1 VSVDSTPATPL
12 VVLKFGGSSVGTPER
27 FRTLVDVVERVAAEA
42 RVVVVVSA
50 LSQVTRQLDRAA
62 DATSMILDD
71 RAGRID
77 DAVQALRTR
86 HQEHAAAVLDGS
98 RHGFEELLEGH
109 MDKLHRTLSEA
120 GPEGVSAAERDR
132 ILATGEQLAVPLTML
147 ALQEVGVTTAWLDA
161 LRVVVTDDT
170 SGEANV
176 LHDAT
181 RERVQERFDEIGPDA
196 VTVAAGFIGTTR
208 DGHTTTLG
216 FEGSDYSAALFAQ
229 MLGAQCLTR
238 FTDVDG
244 LYSDDPSTNADAE
257 RLESLSMD
265 AAVAMTE
272 AGRLGM
278 HPKTLRP
285 LAEAGIPM
293 QVRSIVNPN
302 APGTHILPDGVTTD
316 ALLPPVDG

>member
-1 VSVDSTPATPL
+1 MSVDSTPATPL

-50 LSQVTRQLDRAA
+50 LSNVTRQLDRAA

-98 RHGFEELLEGH
+98 RHGFEALLEGH

-170 SGEANV
+170 FGKANV

-181 RERVQERFDEIGPDA
+181 HERVQERFDEIGPDA

-293 QVRSIVNPN
+293 QVRSIVTPN
-302 APGTHILPDGVTTD
+302 APGTHILPDGMTAD